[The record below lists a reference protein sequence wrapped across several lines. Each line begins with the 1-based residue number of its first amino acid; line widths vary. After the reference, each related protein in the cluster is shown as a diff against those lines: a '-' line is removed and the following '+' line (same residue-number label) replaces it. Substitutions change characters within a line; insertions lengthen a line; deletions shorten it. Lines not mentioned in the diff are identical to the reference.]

1 MQRRSQVVLGPC
13 GCPCLALTWHVD
25 HATVAVLHDVAGLT
39 VNPTG
44 SDAVNR
50 KEVESHLRGPA
61 LAPRRGQVCE
71 LQDRKEGAAISPRA
85 SALTGPVAHSFTY
98 AVNRPL
104 LSIYYMTTS
113 IPLTSQAFYFWLQY
127 QFSYLIFFYNLLINA
142 DLLKVS
148 YTGHIFPLPQFVISH
163 LSAAEK

>member
-13 GCPCLALTWHVD
+13 GCPRLALTWHVD

-71 LQDRKEGAAISPRA
+71 LQDRKERAAVSPRA
-85 SALTGPVAHSFTY
+85 PASTGPGAHSFTY
-98 AVNRPL
+98 AVNKPL
-104 LSIYYMTTS
+104 LSIYRMTTS
-113 IPLTSQAFYFWLQY
+113 IPLTSQAFYVWLQY
-127 QFSYLIFFYNLLINA
+127 QFSYLIFFITFL
-142 DLLKVS
+142 
-148 YTGHIFPLPQFVISH
+148 
-163 LSAAEK
+163 